1 MKNKLI
7 YILSII
13 AICLL
18 PNLAFSQQQLQKRNY
33 TFEKIEMKNPW
44 LQSGNAAGLVFN
56 KAQNFANVEGF
67 YTNESGDYRNFNDPK
82 SYSTYGLE
90 TKSYTKIKEVYFY
103 GSFKYDYGVNK
114 DLAWRGTVYPQSNLN
129 PIVDSI
135 PGKSLRESY
144 IMTAKVG
151 YNLSDRVAVGLEF
164 DYNASTAAKRT
175 DGRNLNTLSIM
186 NISPGIT
193 FSTGAIK
200 LGMSLNYTRN
210 VEEVEYKYIGET
222 TGKSIYYM
230 EGLWFYTMS
239 GITSS
244 TDLTRKYI
252 GNMFGGSLQA
262 HVRTGNLCLFNQFS
276 VNYGQ
281 ENDNEYYYFAKRY
294 ASVES
299 LNYKYDGR
307 FRLIGEGVDHIL
319 SLSFLS
325 KENLS
330 YNIVNN
336 YERVP
341 DELNQWAFY
350 EYGKTLRY
358 MTNYQKYGAEYKA
371 FIRDGEWSCSWI
383 LAAGLN
389 HHIIEK
395 DYKVYPALYHQNFNF
410 TQFYLRASKDFTLNE
425 NSSINLELNG
435 SYISAN
441 GTKLE
446 TTNPL
451 TTGSLKLNEKILDAD
466 FAYNTANRY
475 SAGLS
480 AKYMRMVNV
489 EKGSS
494 VYLGAS
500 FNHMGAGDLGNRQF
514 LSISLGLNF

>member
-7 YILSII
+7 YILSVI

-18 PNLAFSQQQLQKRNY
+18 PNLSFSQQRLQKKNY

-44 LQSGNAAGLVFN
+44 LLSGNAAGLVFN

-67 YTNESGDYRNFNDPK
+67 YTNESGGYRNFNDPK
-82 SYSTYGLE
+82 SYTTYGLE
-90 TKSYTKIKEVYFY
+90 TKSYTKIKDVYFY
-103 GSFKYDYGVNK
+103 GSFKYDYGVNQ
-114 DLAWRGTVYPQSNLN
+114 DLAWRGTVYPESTLN
-129 PIVDSI
+129 PILDSV
-135 PGKSLRESY
+135 PGKALRESY

-151 YNLSDRVAVGLEF
+151 YNLNDHVSIGVEF
-164 DYNASTAAKRT
+164 DYNASTAAKRR

-186 NISPGIT
+186 NIAPGVT
-193 FSTGAIK
+193 FSTGALK
-200 LGMSLNYTRN
+200 LGLSLNYMRN

-230 EGLWFYTMS
+230 EGLWFYTTS

-244 TDLTRKYI
+244 TNLNRKYI
-252 GNMFGGSLQA
+252 TDMFGGSIQA
-262 HVRTGNLCLFNQFS
+262 HVRTGNLCLFNQFA

-281 ENDNEYYYFAKRY
+281 EDDFEYYYFAKRY

-307 FRLIGEGVDHIL
+307 FRLIGQSTDHTL
-319 SLSFLS
+319 SLSFVS

-330 YNIVNN
+330 SNIVNN

-371 FIRDGEWSCSWI
+371 LIRDGEWKSSWI
-383 LAAGLN
+383 FAAGVN
-389 HHIIEK
+389 HHIVEK
-395 DYKVYPALYHQNFNF
+395 DYKVYPALYHQEYSF
-410 TQFYLRASKDFTLNE
+410 TQFYARASRDFTLNE
-425 NSSINLELNG
+425 TSLLNLELNG
-435 SYISAN
+435 SLIDAN

-446 TTNPL
+446 ATNPL
-451 TTGSLKLNEKILDAD
+451 TTGSLKLNENLLNSD
-466 FAYNTANRY
+466 FAYNTAGRY
-475 SAGLS
+475 SAGIGV
-480 AKYMRMVNV
+480 KYMRMLNS
-489 EKGSS
+489 ENGSS
-494 VYLGAS
+494 VYLRANY
-500 FNHMGAGDLGNRQF
+500 NHIDAGDLGNRKF
-514 LSISLGLNF
+514 FSISLGLNF